1 MFVAVACIVGVY
13 VYRIIIL
20 SLSYQ
25 SEDALLYNNA
35 SMVTAA
41 TAAFINLIIIFIL
54 NYVSRYHSNNNN

>member
-1 MFVAVACIVGVY
+1 MACIVGVY

-25 SEDALLYNNA
+25 SEDELLYKNA

-41 TAAFINLIIIFIL
+41 TAACINLIIIFIL
-54 NYVSRYHSNNNN
+54 NYVRPTVLALPLLNR